1 MFVHTHSSLALPDI
15 SVSPRMSVCVSHNM
29 YIYIYMCV
37 CVCCVCMCVN
47 ANCPIY
53 DFGRIVVIV
62 HTNVRQQKLKRQI
75 ILTIP
80 NQFELPRITK
90 TLILIMVVTVIL
102 SHCPGDHPVS
112 NDICTAKPNTTRQIM
127 KRSIWHRKLL
137 IIFSMDL
144 HVSRFHVHHIRWY
157 YHHCNTLFCYF
168 AAAGNGSCM
177 VTTAFQEGWLVCICG
192 LYLQLMEPRPGGEP
206 TKVKCNYFYPNVI
219 TFGQM

>member
-15 SVSPRMSVCVSHNM
+15 AVSPRMSVCVSHNM
-29 YIYIYMCV
+29 YIYIYIYV
-37 CVCCVCMCVN
+37 CVCIVFMCVN
-47 ANCPIY
+47 ANSPIY

-127 KRSIWHRKLL
+127 KTSIWHCKLL

-144 HVSRFHVHHIRWY
+144 HVSSEWIADFMYITYDDTIIIAIH
-157 YHHCNTLFCYF
+157 YF
-168 AAAGNGSCM
+168 AILLRQ
-177 VTTAFQEGWLVCICG
+177 VTEAVWW
-192 LYLQLMEPRPGGEP
+192 PRLLKKDG
-206 TKVKCNYFYPNVI
+206 
-219 TFGQM
+219 